1 MAFEYWFPTVTLNHQ
16 VNTQIESVTKQKL
29 DAWINTDAHKTYLE
43 LCKEDNVTTSY
54 FKWHD
59 TLGDLNLTELKQEI
73 LDRATEYIR
82 HYGIAVTQD
91 DLRVDSWINFFY
103 PGQSEQQHNHYGNF
117 ISGVYYISAP
127 ENSGVYRFY
136 DPAHQKTMWSGIY
149 LKNKETNITNMN
161 SGQYVAE
168 PGKMIM
174 FPSWLEHAVFT
185 NKSDSIRISLAFN
198 INFKNGIQI

>member
-1 MAFEYWFPTVTLNHQ
+1 MAIEYWFPTVTLNHQ
-16 VNTQIESVTKQKL
+16 VSANVESATKQKI
-29 DAWINTDAHKTYLE
+29 DVWISSQAHTTYLE
-43 LCKEDNVTTSY
+43 LCSQDNLTTSY

-59 TLGDLNLTELKQEI
+59 TLGDLNLTELKEEI
-73 LDRATEYIR
+73 LTQAVQYASQ
-82 HYGIAVTQD
+82 YGITVVKD

-127 ENSGVYRFY
+127 ANSGVYRFY
-136 DPAHQKTMWSGIY
+136 DPAHQKTMWAGIY
-149 LKNKETNITNMN
+149 LKNNTSNIVNMN

-174 FPSWLEHAVFT
+174 FPAWLEHAVFT
-185 NKSDSIRISLAFN
+185 NKSDSVRISLAFN
-198 INFKNGIQI
+198 INFKNGIQL